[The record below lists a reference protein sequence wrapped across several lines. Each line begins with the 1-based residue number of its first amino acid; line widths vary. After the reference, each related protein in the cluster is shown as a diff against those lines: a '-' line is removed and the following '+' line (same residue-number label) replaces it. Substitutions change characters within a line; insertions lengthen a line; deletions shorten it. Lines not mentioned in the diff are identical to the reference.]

1 MRSMLQNDLGSYV
14 QDAISAGAASSAAG
28 LQKVLE
34 IQRDWILNKAAGISE
49 NFDYSYGTS
58 FPHTLPSPYRTL
70 LGSAYFFTTSFS
82 LYALQSGNGL
92 TDTQAPP
99 SAMTRGTSSPLAE
112 VQSRS
117 QTTTPTLLLSPLTP
131 DSSRTD
137 STP

>member
-58 FPHTLPSPYRTL
+58 DIHTPLLPLPTSPTFFLSRSTILHYHTSLPHFITTLHYSIFHRQLFRSRT
-70 LGSAYFFTTSFS
+70 
-82 LYALQSGNGL
+82 GL
-92 TDTQAPP
+92 T
-99 SAMTRGTSSPLAE
+99 
-112 VQSRS
+112 SR
-117 QTTTPTLLLSPLTP
+117 LHHRL
-131 DSSRTD
+131 
-137 STP
+137 

>member
-58 FPHTLPSPYRTL
+58 PYPLHHSQTI
-70 LGSAYFFTTSFS
+70 FV
-82 LYALQSGNGL
+82 
-92 TDTQAPP
+92 
-99 SAMTRGTSSPLAE
+99 SPL
-112 VQSRS
+112 
-117 QTTTPTLLLSPLTP
+117 P
-131 DSSRTD
+131 
-137 STP
+137 